1 MIKEMMM
8 DAESRMEKSIA
19 ALKRDLAGLRAG
31 RATPALL
38 DKIQVEYYGV
48 PTAISQMASISVP
61 EPRLLTIQPWDK
73 GTIKNIEKAILTS
86 DLGITPISDGTVIR
100 LAIPPMTEERR
111 LDLVKTV
118 RRRGEETKVAIR
130 NIRREANDLLKEMQK
145 SGEISED
152 EQKRAQD
159 EVQKLTDRQ
168 IKQVDEVLAN
178 KEAEIMEVRPGMACW
193 A

>member
-178 KEAEIMEVRPGMACW
+178 KEAEIMEV
-193 A
+193 